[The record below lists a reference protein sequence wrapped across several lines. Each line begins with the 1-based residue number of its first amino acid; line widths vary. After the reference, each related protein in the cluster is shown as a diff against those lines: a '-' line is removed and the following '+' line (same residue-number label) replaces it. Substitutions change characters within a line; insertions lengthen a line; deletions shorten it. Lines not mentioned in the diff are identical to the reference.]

1 MLTGLGDEEWMT
13 STFQDKRIKIREDRT
28 KYSSDD
34 YTRYDCESVDIGG
47 GDTDG
52 DNFEIKQY
60 PYPINT
66 TVRPKGKLDIRK
78 YDVRIGDQSG

>member
-13 STFQDKRIKIREDRT
+13 KTFQDKRNKIREDRT
-28 KYSSDD
+28 KYTSDD
-34 YTRYDCESVDIGG
+34 ISRYDCDSIDIGG
-47 GDTDG
+47 GDTDN

-66 TVRPKGKLDIRK
+66 TVRPKKRLDVRD
-78 YDVRIGDQSG
+78 YDNRIGD